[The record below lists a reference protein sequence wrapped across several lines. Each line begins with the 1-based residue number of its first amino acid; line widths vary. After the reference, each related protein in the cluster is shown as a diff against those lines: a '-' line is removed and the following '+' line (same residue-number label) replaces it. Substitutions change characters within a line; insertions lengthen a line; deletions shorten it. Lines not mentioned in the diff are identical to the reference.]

1 HPDSTSESDFSIN
14 VDSDGPSMRA
24 NFNLFSLVLTVR
36 FRSDDSEGWK
46 CSKINLIRGL
56 PDWTPALSL
65 LTPFVQTI
73 GFLTA
78 VPSPVAM
85 RIFAEGQ
92 EAREVHKRSN
102 FAPEETDVS
111 VCFLPPMN
119 RFWVLKEECLPGIVM
134 RRRCLLFLMNHEISI
149 RWSTRFMMKLFP
161 HPFDWDTTTW
171 KKVSCPFNTPL
182 SALIFSSIP
191 GFDICADDPQTTLK
205 QKKEEKAG
213 N

>member
-1 HPDSTSESDFSIN
+1 ILCNQDLNSSWKCEETSQIENSGRESHSQPLITSLGAEKQIHPRPSVHKRIEQPGFLQLQSQTGGTMLSLRGQEGSKESNLRTKGEVFIGAVSAAN
-14 VDSDGPSMRA
+14 SDGPSMRA

-102 FAPEETDVS
+102 FAPEVG
-111 VCFLPPMN
+111 L
-119 RFWVLKEECLPGIVM
+119 GY
-134 RRRCLLFLMNHEISI
+134 
-149 RWSTRFMMKLFP
+149 
-161 HPFDWDTTTW
+161 
-171 KKVSCPFNTPL
+171 
-182 SALIFSSIP
+182 
-191 GFDICADDPQTTLK
+191 
-205 QKKEEKAG
+205 
-213 N
+213 